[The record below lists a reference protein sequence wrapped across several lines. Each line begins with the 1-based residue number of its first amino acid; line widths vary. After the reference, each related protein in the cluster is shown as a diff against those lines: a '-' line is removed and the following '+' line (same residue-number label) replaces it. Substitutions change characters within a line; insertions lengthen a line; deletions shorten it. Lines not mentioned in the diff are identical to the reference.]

1 MLDTAGNVLNQIM
14 ADNWLHL
21 HLPEEGKKKNFR
33 VSFKSLRDISNPQR
47 VCLIVVPEQI
57 ISVFI
62 MKAQKTCILKHF
74 LPSFICESGSFVL
87 LLLQTVRPERAP
99 VQIKSGYHI
108 IKEEKVPCPDYIRG
122 VLAVWFLRFWHF
134 SLCNEQ
140 MLLRPRHEC
149 ASEVRQTRHSQSG
162 LALAI
167 QANTWSRERGPAKAK
182 ASSQAV
188 EPASKSLRASS
199 EGATLN

>member
-14 ADNWLHL
+14 VDNCLHL
-21 HLPEEGKKKNFR
+21 HLPEEGKKHFR
-33 VSFKSLRDISNPQR
+33 LSFKSLRDISNPQR
-47 VCLIVVPEQI
+47 VCLIVVPDQI

-62 MKAQKTCILKHF
+62 MKAQKTCILKQL
-74 LPSFICESGSFVL
+74 LPSFIYKSGSFVL

-122 VLAVWFLRFWHF
+122 VLAVCFLWFWHF

-140 MLLRPRHEC
+140 MQPRPRHEC

-167 QANTWSRERGPAKAK
+167 QANTWSRERGPAGKGK
-182 ASSQAV
+182 QPGSGTSQ
-188 EPASKSLRASS
+188 
-199 EGATLN
+199 

>member
-1 MLDTAGNVLNQIM
+1 
-14 ADNWLHL
+14 
-21 HLPEEGKKKNFR
+21 
-33 VSFKSLRDISNPQR
+33 
-47 VCLIVVPEQI
+47 
-57 ISVFI
+57 
-62 MKAQKTCILKHF
+62 MKAQKTCTLKQF
-74 LPSFICESGSFVL
+74 PPSSICESGSFVL

-122 VLAVWFLRFWHF
+122 VLAVCFLWFWHF

-140 MLLRPRHEC
+140 MLPRPRHEC

-167 QANTWSRERGPAKAK
+167 QANTWSRER
-182 ASSQAV
+182 ASQQRQAARQWKQPV
-188 EPASKSLRASS
+188 RPSEPAVRETRSINSPTSAGLFLLASG
-199 EGATLN
+199 EEQ